1 MAINEKSK
9 TLLAISLFVI
19 FVISLIY
26 NLSKDPRSLYEKG
39 DSPREELI
47 EQQKQRAHGI
57 TKDEKLS
64 IINLDLLKSRS
75 YTYDSS
81 ISRNIFKYGDFAKKE
96 TATEV
101 VKPKNLV
108 QENKPPVVQQPEV
121 IKPRSPFEYVGYAQ
135 TEGKD
140 IAIIQSINDSK
151 IHVICSGMYFLRKQ
165 YKVEEISKKKIVLK
179 NTINQ
184 ELIEILRKK

>member
-1 MAINEKSK
+1 MAITEKSK

-26 NLSKDPRSLYEKG
+26 NLSKDPRNLYEKG

-57 TKDEKLS
+57 IKDEKLS

-96 TATEV
+96 TTPEI
-101 VKPKNLV
+101 VKPKTLV
-108 QENKPPVVQQPEV
+108 QENKPPIIQQPEI
-121 IKPRSPFEYVGYAQ
+121 IKPRSPFDYVGYAQ
-135 TEGKD
+135 TDGKD
-140 IAIIQSINDSK
+140 IAIIQGISDNK
-151 IHVICSGMYFLRKQ
+151 IHVICNGMYFLSKQ
-165 YKVEEISKKKIVLK
+165 YKVEEITKKKIVLK
-179 NTINQ
+179 NTVNQ
-184 ELIEILRKK
+184 ELIEISRKK